1 LAPYLYIEDISMTK
15 LSLARPNEIRVK
27 RSDLR
32 GNQKQML
39 SKVKG
44 STVLVVPGS
53 EQGDEKLVMDRKY
66 FDEVLH
72 KMRAAMETAEIA
84 MDRRLFAQI
93 LRAAPTLG
101 ADMRQGKL
109 HSVDEAFGED

>member
-1 LAPYLYIEDISMTK
+1 MTK